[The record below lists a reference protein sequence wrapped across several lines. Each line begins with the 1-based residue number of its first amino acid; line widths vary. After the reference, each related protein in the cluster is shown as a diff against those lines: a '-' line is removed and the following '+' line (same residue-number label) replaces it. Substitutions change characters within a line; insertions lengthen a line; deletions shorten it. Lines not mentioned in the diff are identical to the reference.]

1 MQTLNSCG
9 CCEGLATET
18 PVPVYNRPGLSVI
31 SYRVGDHARF
41 KASLL
46 TRLSASG
53 FGTLRALTTRDN
65 DDFTIALL
73 DAWATTA
80 DVLSFYQE
88 RIANESYLG
97 TATEQVSLVEL
108 ARLIGYELRPGVA
121 AGTYLAF
128 TIDENTGST
137 GQLAS
142 SAQSGSKPEAVVS
155 IEAGTRA
162 QSVPGPDEQPQ
173 SFETMETIAARPQWN
188 AIRPRQTQ
196 PQPTVADNTV
206 VVISGTGNDLKE
218 GDVVLITTGSKLK
231 KAVKTVVQDEAKTT
245 WLYLDASTANL
256 PAYALPSLTP
266 TGQVSDFP
274 QQVPLSAQV
283 VTRIVSKTWK
293 EEDLS
298 ALIKMQAWKEADL
311 KESMA
316 NERAKQALVA
326 EKIYVFRK
334 RASVFGYNAQQYMFT
349 SDGKPSPPPWRE
361 WNLSSAEADDKLWL
375 DTVYDKI
382 LPNSW
387 IAIQQSTES
396 LQAAKAY
403 QAKEVEHRSRTDYGI
418 STKTT
423 VITTSQA
430 WWTKNSK
437 DNLAFLRGIV
447 VYAQAEPLLLA
458 ETPIND
464 SVSGNLVVLD
474 NFYPGLKKGTTV
486 ILSGDRADL
495 PGTRSAELRVLAD
508 VFIAGGLTVLKLDQ
522 RLTYSYIRSSVHIN
536 ANVAAATHGETVKET
551 LGSGDAAKPFQKF
564 VLKQPPLTFTS
575 AATPSGTLS
584 TLQIRVNDILWKE
597 VPSLYDQGPGDHVY
611 TTRQDDQGKTTVVFG
626 DGKTGARLPTGQ
638 ENVKALYRKGI
649 GTAGL
654 LKANQ
659 LSQLVTRPLGVK
671 EVTNPL
677 PTSGAED
684 SENIQDARRNAT
696 LTIFTLDRIVSL
708 QDYEDF
714 ARSFAGIAKSLATWT
729 WNRQKRVVFL
739 TVAGVAGAP
748 VTDKLYTK
756 LTDAIKNASI
766 PDAPFRVASFQPR
779 FFRITANVQIHPDY
793 IKEQVLA
800 SVEQRLRESFS
811 FAKRAFGQSVHLSE
825 VVTVMQ
831 NVEGVTAVDVDALY
845 LSGQPSILNNRI
857 DADAPRPGSETP
869 LPAEL
874 LTLDPGPLTLNLIP

>member
-1 MQTLNSCG
+1 M
-9 CCEGLATET
+9 ET
-18 PVPVYNRPGLSVI
+18 PAPVYNRPGLSAI
-31 SYRVGDHARF
+31 TYRVGDHARF

-46 TRLSASG
+46 TRLSAPG
-53 FGTLRALTTRDN
+53 FRALHALTTRDN

-137 GQLAS
+137 GQSAA
-142 SAQSGSKPEAVVS
+142 SAQSGKPEAVVS
-155 IEAGTRA
+155 IETGTRA

-173 SFETMETIAARPQWN
+173 SFETLETIAARSEWN
-188 AIRPRQTQ
+188 AIKPRLTQ
-196 PQPTVADNTV
+196 PQPTIADNTV
-206 VVISGTGNDLKE
+206 VVISGTNNDVKE
-218 GDVVLITTGSKLK
+218 GDVVLITASLKLK
-231 KAVKTVVQDEAKTT
+231 KILKIAVQDEAKTT
-245 WLYLDASTANL
+245 WLYLDANSTDL
-256 PAYALPSLTP
+256 PSYALPSLTS

-283 VTRIVSKTWK
+283 VTGIVNKTWK

-298 ALIKMQAWKEADL
+298 ALTKMQEWKEADL

-316 NERAKQALVA
+316 NERAKQALV
-326 EKIYVFRK
+326 EGKIYVFRK
-334 RASVFGYNAQQYMFT
+334 RASLFGYNAQMYMFNER
-349 SDGKPSPPPWRE
+349 GIPVPPPWKE
-361 WNLSSAEADDKLWL
+361 WDLSADEANNTLWL
-375 DTVYDKI
+375 DTVYDKT
-382 LPNSW
+382 LPGSW
-387 IAIQQSTES
+387 IAVQQSTEK

-403 QAKEVEHRSRTDYGI
+403 QAGEVEHRSRTNYGI

-423 VITTSQA
+423 MITTNLD
-430 WWTKNSK
+430 WWSKNGK
-437 DNLAFLRGIV
+437 TLAFLRGIV
-447 VYAQAEPLLLA
+447 VYAQAEPLLLT
-458 ETPIND
+458 ETPISEN
-464 SVSGNLVVLD
+464 VSGGLIVLD
-474 NFYPGLKKGTTV
+474 KFYPGLKKGRAV
-486 ILSGDRADL
+486 IFTGDRADL
-495 PGTRSAELRVLAD
+495 PGTRSAELKVLAD
-508 VFIAGGLTVLKLDQ
+508 VFITGGLTVLKLDKD
-522 RLTYSYIRSSVHIN
+522 LTHSYVRSTVRIN
-536 ANVAAATHGETVKET
+536 ANIAAATHGETVKET

-575 AATPSGTLS
+575 AATPSGVLS

-611 TTRQDDQGKTTVVFG
+611 STRQDDQGRTTLIFG

-638 ENVKALYRKGI
+638 ENIKAVYRKGI
-649 GTAGL
+649 GAAGL
-654 LKANQ
+654 LKADQ

-677 PTSGAED
+677 ATSGAED
-684 SENIQDARRNAT
+684 RESIKDARRNAT
-696 LTIFTLDRIVSL
+696 LTIFTMDRIVSL

-748 VTDKLYTK
+748 VTDTLYEK
-756 LTDAIKNASI
+756 LTEAIKSAGI
-766 PDAPFRVASFQPR
+766 PDAPFTVASYQPR
-779 FFRITANVQIHPDY
+779 FFRIAANVQVHPDY
-793 IKEQVLA
+793 IKEKVLA

-811 FAKRAFGQSVHLSE
+811 FAERAFGQSVHLSE
-825 VVTVMQ
+825 VITAMQ
-831 NVEGVTAVDVDALY
+831 NVEGVTAVDPDALY
-845 LSGQPSILNNRI
+845 PSGQASVLNNRI

-874 LTLDPGPLTLNLIP
+874 LTLDPGPVSLNPIT